1 MGLYQESTKTRP
13 LLFFESFLKN
23 DKLIKYESMF
33 YEYPINLSQENFREQ
48 GYIKYLNDSYIDEPV
63 STIEYFNET
72 LNKLLK
78 AQVFTSKMLL
88 EERKDEIEYFN
99 IKPNIFAQKQLEI
112 IKKLKVKTGSITVCR
127 GIILESLNILEEE
140 IIKFNS
146 IISQEPSRFTNIKT
160 NNPFFEPVVN
170 RKILQKLYDVAL
182 DNRIIDE
189 EVVTENAFLNILT
202 SNDPEVLE
210 NKFIFSCNNQVAT
223 FFLNTI
229 NVFFLNLT
237 HSKISKSKS
246 FINKNGKIF
255 NESDLNTAKTRYSEK
270 TTNKVF
276 LNIQKDIEKF
286 MKK

>member
-33 YEYPINLSQENFREQ
+33 YDYPINLSQENFREQ

-78 AQVFTSKMLL
+78 AQVFTSKLLL

-112 IKKLKVKTGSITVCR
+112 IQNLKVKTGSITVCR

-140 IIKFNS
+140 IKKFNS
-146 IISQEPSRFTNIKT
+146 VISQETSRFTNIKT
-160 NNPFFEPVVN
+160 NNPFFEPVVH
-170 RKILQKLYDVAL
+170 RKTLQKLYDVAL

-189 EVVTENAFLNILT
+189 EVVTENDFLNILT

-223 FFLNTI
+223 FFLNTM

-276 LNIQKDIEKF
+276 LNIQKDIEKL
-286 MKK
+286 MK

>member
-13 LLFFESFLKN
+13 FLFFESFLKN
-23 DKLIKYESMF
+23 DKLIKYENMF
-33 YEYPINLSQENFREQ
+33 YDYPINLSQEKFREQ
-48 GYIKYLNDSYIDEPV
+48 GYIKYFKDSYEDEPV
-63 STIEYFNET
+63 TPIIEYFKDGLE
-72 LNKLLK
+72 KLLK
-78 AQVFTSKMLL
+78 AQVFTSKVLL

-112 IKKLKVKTGSITVCR
+112 IQNLKVKTGSITVCR

-140 IIKFNS
+140 IKKFNLG
-146 IISQEPSRFTNIKT
+146 ISQEPSMFTNIKT
-160 NNPFFEPVVN
+160 NNPFFEPVVQ
-170 RKILQKLYDVAL
+170 RKTLQKLYDVAL

-189 EVVTENAFLNILT
+189 EVVTENDFLKILT

-223 FFLNTI
+223 FFLNTM

-276 LNIQKDIEKF
+276 LNIQKDIEKL
-286 MKK
+286 MK